1 MMNTDTISFP
11 SVKKKNKDTRKLIKV
26 FGVGGAG
33 TNIVQ
38 SVIKSRIKNQN
49 SQHLDDII
57 EYYICNTDLQHLRIT
72 SEELEENYQFTQCK
86 TIFLTLPGEE
96 GGLGAGG
103 EPQNGEKA
111 ALENISD
118 FEKALDKETQIVFI
132 IAGLGGGT
140 GTGAAP
146 VIAKLCKEKNILCI
160 GFVVRPMMYQ
170 GADRTEYARAG
181 IEKMRQF
188 VDALMVIDNDKV
200 NDIFGI
206 KNDISNN
213 EAEEKINNVLAM
225 SIQAI
230 LQIIGSSLKKNVDI
244 KDITSALK
252 GKGTA
257 LIGIGRAKGEK
268 GENRATQAI
277 EEALN
282 SPLLDDND
290 IEGATNAIWV
300 IWYNKKSFFTR
311 NELTVIYR
319 LIQEAANT
327 GLHTDIK
334 DGEGYS
340 DDLDEDEIM
349 VVLIATGFPESKQ
362 HKIANTEPK
371 KEYIPLNSHI
381 VAEQK
386 PISSDFQG
394 ITEEKEKNTTFEN
407 NISKEEATSE
417 EFNSAEEFVFDLNT
431 PSNRPEFYSFQKNQ
445 VGFSQE
451 NLVEEPKNEVE
462 TFVET
467 TTQPINFEQ
476 NSTENEVPKIIDTI
490 SVTNTTPEKPQTIS
504 TLNILVSPQEISAKT
519 EPSTIGI
526 KIKERV
532 QKEENKSSTLLQ
544 QNVEELRKGTET
556 RTKTFGNYNS
566 FEAVFGNLKNAS
578 TEELMKKVQ
587 KKSEKV
593 QYEQVTSPNQT
604 ADFLHNN
611 NVD

>member
-1 MMNTDTISFP
+1 MMNIDTISFA

-33 TNIVQ
+33 TNFIQ
-38 SVIKSRIKNQN
+38 SIIQSRIKNQN
-49 SQHLDDII
+49 SQNIDDII
-57 EYYICNTDLQHLRIT
+57 EYYICNTDQQHIRTTI
-72 SEELEENYQFTQCK
+72 EELEENYQFTQCK
-86 TIFLTLPGEE
+86 TIFLALPDEE

-103 EPQNGEKA
+103 DPQNGEKA

-118 FEKALDKETQIVFI
+118 FEKALDKETQMVFI
-132 IAGLGGGT
+132 AAGMGGGT

-146 VIAKLCKEKNILCI
+146 VIAKLCREKNILCM
-160 GFVVRPMMYQ
+160 GFVTTPIKFQ
-170 GADRTEYARAG
+170 GLRKTEIARAG

-188 VDALMVIDNDKV
+188 VDALVIIENDKAV
-200 NDIFGI
+200 DLFPYEPNS
-206 KNDISNN
+206 K
-213 EAEEKINNVLAM
+213 AEEKINDVLAV

-230 LQIIGSSLKKNVDI
+230 LQIISSSLKKNVDI
-244 KDITSALK
+244 KDITYALK
-252 GKGTA
+252 NKGTA
-257 LIGIGRAKGEK
+257 LIGIGKAKGEK
-268 GENRATQAI
+268 GENRAAQAI
-277 EEALN
+277 EMALD
-282 SPLLDDND
+282 SPLLNNNS

-300 IWYNKKSFFTR
+300 VLYNRKGSFASIEGTI
-311 NELTVIYR
+311 IYQR
-319 LIQEAANT
+319 IQKEANT
-327 GLHTDIK
+327 GLYTDIK

-349 VVLIATGFPESKQ
+349 VVLIATGFPESQQ
-362 HKIANTEPK
+362 HKIANTEPEK
-371 KEYIPLNSHI
+371 KYIPLNSHI

-386 PISSDFQG
+386 PFSFDFQG

-544 QNVEELRKGTET
+544 QNVEELRKGAET